1 MCLVSILTSYKLL
14 ANKSIS
20 GTGHYLSPAGVGGG
34 EGGGK
39 GQLIFARTPLGFS
52 VVTENPRGGIAEIF
66 GRIRRG
72 EPLKFAWK
80 MKAWWRDHE
89 SHQKLLGGITSLKKH
104 SKRGS
109 AKSHLV

>member
-14 ANKSIS
+14 ANKSIL

-34 EGGGK
+34 GEGGEG
-39 GQLIFARTPLGFS
+39 S
-52 VVTENPRGGIAEIF
+52 VDFCENPRGGGSLKTLE
-66 GRIRRG
+66 IRRG

-104 SKRGS
+104 SKGGS

>member
-14 ANKSIS
+14 ANKSIL
-20 GTGHYLSPAGVGGG
+20 GTGHYLSPAGVGGR
-34 EGGGK
+34 K
-39 GQLIFARTPLGFS
+39 GQFIFARTPLGFS
-52 VVTENPRGGIAEIF
+52 VVTENPRGGIAENF

-104 SKRGS
+104 SKGGS
-109 AKSHLV
+109 VKSHLV